1 MIIIWMES
9 VSTPGKMVE
18 NTRVNIKL
26 IKSMDTENT
35 CGLMVE
41 VIKDIG
47 LKANNIPLVF
57 TKYKIN
63 KKGMGYGRTGGEL
76 NGLTNNKYMK

>member
-1 MIIIWMES
+1 M
-9 VSTPGKMVE
+9 
-18 NTRVNIKL
+18 
-26 IKSMDTENT
+26 ENT

-63 KKGMGYGRTGGEL
+63 KKGMGYGRTAGEL